1 LLRTK
6 VRPISELFMNDLD
19 DLPVVLDDDVHVG
32 IEFDNQ
38 GMATLKPLGVT
49 LPESSPLQLRL
60 NSLHVP
66 LIDPDLCVA
75 RRCTSMVSPSVAQRM
90 VCLSCGSDT
99 M

>member
-32 IEFDNQ
+32 IEFDPQ

-49 LPESSPLQLRL
+49 LPESSPLPIAAQFSPCAVDRPGLVRGEALHLDGVALRGAADGL
-60 NSLHVP
+60 P
-66 LIDPDLCVA
+66 
-75 RRCTSMVSPSVAQRM
+75 
-90 VCLSCGSDT
+90 
-99 M
+99 